1 MFQTWQASRFST
13 RRGYVLLLWYMSATR
28 TERTTCSRVASV
40 AVWRRGKSK
49 FIRRSRGKEVIT
61 MLKERLEMMRKQ
73 YAYKCADGVASITI
87 GKEVVEKSADDLKE
101 AAAKVAPTWRT
112 VYLPDAIGSA
122 EVITWVNA
130 RADEVATRAKVG
142 DMADKIGRAFEK
154 RSGVLRDAAELDL
167 LVLLYACTD
176 GINAQYIKTA
186 AEAEEVANTYDA
198 KIISVVAFAKY
209 KGVPC
214 PFKSEALFDAF
225 TRIGAKQ
232 SDQLKLLRTLHKWS
246 ASGWTAE
253 SRCAAIVADCN
264 TSDVRLM
271 REVAN
276 NGFKLQRDGRMEI
289 ATRKAAAMSWQFN
302 AYLLNRIQHFAADTE
317 RMNKVRAAWE
327 ADAIAAELPELEKPE
342 KKPGKTVVKKSESI
356 PETLPKK

>member
-1 MFQTWQASRFST
+1 
-13 RRGYVLLLWYMSATR
+13 
-28 TERTTCSRVASV
+28 
-40 AVWRRGKSK
+40 
-49 FIRRSRGKEVIT
+49 
-61 MLKERLEMMRKQ
+61 MRQ
-73 YAYKCADGVASITI
+73 S
-87 GKEVVEKSADDLKE
+87 LN
-101 AAAKVAPTWRT
+101 P
-112 VYLPDAIGSA
+112 
-122 EVITWVNA
+122 
-130 RADEVATRAKVG
+130 
-142 DMADKIGRAFEK
+142 
-154 RSGVLRDAAELDL
+154 

-176 GINAQYIKTA
+176 GLNAQCIKTA
-186 AEAEEVANTYDA
+186 AEAEKVANTYDA

-214 PFKSEALFDAF
+214 PFKSEALFEAF
-225 TRIGAKQ
+225 TSVGAKQ
-232 SDQLKLLRTLHKWS
+232 SEQLKLLRTLHKWS

-276 NGFKLQRDGRMEI
+276 NGFKLQKDGRMEI

-302 AYLLNRIQHFAADTE
+302 AYLLNRIQHFTADTE

-342 KKPGKTVVKKSESI
+342 KKSGKTIVKKFGIYPGNTSEQVNFRASKQHI
-356 PETLPKK
+356 LKRGRAPARLFFLFPRIFLHSRHVVRP

>member
-1 MFQTWQASRFST
+1 
-13 RRGYVLLLWYMSATR
+13 
-28 TERTTCSRVASV
+28 
-40 AVWRRGKSK
+40 
-49 FIRRSRGKEVIT
+49 
-61 MLKERLEMMRKQ
+61 MLKERLDLMRKQ
-73 YAYKCADGVASITI
+73 YAYTCADGKVSITI
-87 GKEVVEKSADDLKE
+87 GENKVEKAVDDLKD

-112 VYLPDAIGSA
+112 VFLPDAIGRA
-122 EVITWVNA
+122 ETIAWANA
-130 RADEVATRAKVG
+130 RADEVATRAKITDV
-142 DMADKIGRAFEK
+142 ADKISRAFEK
-154 RSGVLRDAAELDL
+154 SAGVLRDAAELDL

-176 GINAQYIKTA
+176 GLNAQYIKTA

-214 PFKSEALFDAF
+214 PFKSEALFEAF
-225 TRIGAKQ
+225 TRVGAKQ
-232 SDQLKLLRTLHKWS
+232 SEQLKLLRTLHKWS

-276 NGFKLQRDGRMEI
+276 NGFKLQKDGRMEI

-302 AYLLNRIQHFAADTE
+302 AYLLNRIQHFTADTE

-342 KKPGKTVVKKSESI
+342 KKSGKTVVKKSESI

>member
-1 MFQTWQASRFST
+1 
-13 RRGYVLLLWYMSATR
+13 
-28 TERTTCSRVASV
+28 
-40 AVWRRGKSK
+40 
-49 FIRRSRGKEVIT
+49 
-61 MLKERLEMMRKQ
+61 MLKERLDLMRKQ
-73 YAYKCADGVASITI
+73 YAYKCADGKVSITI
-87 GKEVVEKSADDLKE
+87 GKETIEKPADDLKE
-101 AAAKVAPTWRT
+101 AAAKVAPMWRT
-112 VYLPDAIGSA
+112 VFIPQDVIAPIPTAELDAVRAKLADVSDA
-122 EVITWVNA
+122 EREKAVDEAMALHGFKGHTWIND
-130 RADEVATRAKVG
+130 RANELATRAKVG
-142 DMADKIGRAFEK
+142 DLLDKITRSLEK
-154 RSGVLRDAAELDL
+154 KTGILRNSAESDL
-167 LVLLYACTD
+167 LVALYACTD
-176 GINAQYIKTA
+176 GESAERVKTA
-186 AEAEEVANTYDA
+186 AEAEEVANAYDR
-198 KIISVVAFAKY
+198 KIVSVVAFAKY

-225 TRIGAKQ
+225 TRVGAKQ
-232 SDQLKLLRTLHKWS
+232 SEQLKLLRTLHKWS

-276 NGFKLQRDGRMEI
+276 NGFKLQKDGRMEI

-302 AYLLNRIQHFAADTE
+302 AYLLNRIQHFTADTE

-342 KKPGKTVVKKSESI
+342 KKSGKTIVKKSESI